1 MNPQYNNN
9 LNEFNFAN
17 EEKVVYVNGDL
28 RERLFKFSVDV
39 IKAIRKLPNGP
50 EYKIITYQLVKSSSS
65 SAANYEEAQAAVSK
79 ADFSNKTGI
88 SLKEMRE
95 SNFWIRLILSISDFK
110 EDWGKLENE
119 SEQLKKILGSIYSK
133 SSQKR

>member
-1 MNPQYNNN
+1 VQAGLN
-9 LNEFNFAN
+9 LSVSNFVK
-17 EEKVVYVNGDL
+17 EEKAIYVSGDL

-39 IKAIRKLPNGP
+39 IKAIRKLPVGP
-50 EYKIITYQLVKSSSS
+50 EYKVITYQLVKSSSS

-79 ADFSNKTGI
+79 VDFSNKTGI

-95 SNFWIRLILSISDFK
+95 SNYWIRLILSISDTK
-110 EDWGKLENE
+110 ENWVRLEDE

-133 SSQKR
+133 SSLKR